1 MTHRLSLATLILDLS
16 TPLLLSSL
24 PLLLPFV
31 HLHLS
36 THRLPPC
43 PLTTSPP
50 PCPLTASPPLSIHHL
65 PPCPLTASP
74 PVHSPPPLP
83 CPLTTSPPLS
93 TYRFPPCPLTAS
105 PPLPC
110 PLTASPSLSLLH
122 PDHTHA
128 SIAWTCLHI
137 RHLTNFWRN
146 SQLQWKKEG
155 HLASSSGTGAAT
167 GLNIIVHNAPYS
179 QYLQAP
185 PVACIL
191 CYL

>member
-50 PCPLTASPPLSIHHL
+50 
-65 PPCPLTASP
+65 CPLTASP
-74 PVHSPPPLP
+74 PVHSP
-83 CPLTTSPPLS
+83 
-93 TYRFPPCPLTAS
+93 

>member
-50 PCPLTASPPLSIHHL
+50 P
-65 PPCPLTASP
+65 
-74 PVHSPPPLP
+74 VHSP
-83 CPLTTSPPLS
+83 
-93 TYRFPPCPLTAS
+93 

-185 PVACIL
+185 PVVCIL